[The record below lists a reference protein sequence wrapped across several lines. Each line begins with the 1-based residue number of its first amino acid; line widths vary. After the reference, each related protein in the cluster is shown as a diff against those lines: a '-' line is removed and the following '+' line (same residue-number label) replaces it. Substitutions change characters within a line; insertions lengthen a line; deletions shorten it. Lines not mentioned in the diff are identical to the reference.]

1 MLYFRDFPPTVRGAR
16 GAACAGAGDNAGE
29 MRTLGHWT
37 QEAVPGPGN
46 MAVSVSLLAP
56 VTGSVA
62 VLLLL
67 RSVPHTTLL
76 CVTFMETQDV
86 NTDVIV
92 KVMDVL
98 DNIYLIES
106 NMLLLWKP
114 LCHYCSNLLRNS
126 TFRVLLASKI
136 FMDIFNV

>member
-16 GAACAGAGDNAGE
+16 GAACAGAGDPGADNAGE

-67 RSVPHTTLL
+67 RSVPQTTLL

-92 KVMDVL
+92 L
-98 DNIYLIES
+98 DNIFNRIRYVAIYYG
-106 NMLLLWKP
+106 NPHVITTVRKP
-114 LCHYCSNLLRNS
+114 EPE
-126 TFRVLLASKI
+126 
-136 FMDIFNV
+136 